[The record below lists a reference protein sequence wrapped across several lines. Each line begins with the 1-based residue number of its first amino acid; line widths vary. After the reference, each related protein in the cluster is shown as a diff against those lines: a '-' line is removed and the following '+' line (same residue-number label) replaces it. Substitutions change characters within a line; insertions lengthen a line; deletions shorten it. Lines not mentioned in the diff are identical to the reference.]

1 MINRLLKKEEAEA
14 LFEKEAVMMVDR
26 NGVPY
31 YRVIDLFGE
40 QAARFIVRHQSPDG
54 WLQTGRDC
62 SAFGECSAERPLIN
76 YLHKS
81 GFIKVV
87 SEHNYLLLC
96 KEQQNSDGQKLFDRC
111 FEEDFKYL
119 DDSEGKKI

>member
-40 QAARFIVRHQSPDG
+40 QAARFIAENTKPDG
-54 WLQTGRDC
+54 WLKPGRDGNG
-62 SAFGECSAERPLIN
+62 FGECSAERPLIN
-76 YLHKS
+76 YLYKS

-96 KEQQNSDGQKLFDRC
+96 KEQKHSDGQKIFDRC
-111 FEEDFKYL
+111 FEEFR
-119 DDSEGKKI
+119 

>member
-1 MINRLLKKEEAEA
+1 
-14 LFEKEAVMMVDR
+14 MMVDR

-40 QAARFIVRHQSPDG
+40 QAARFIARHQSHDG
-54 WLQTGRDC
+54 WLQAGRDWNG
-62 SAFGECSAERPLIN
+62 FGECSEERPLIN
-76 YLHKS
+76 YLYKS

-96 KEQQNSDGQKLFDRC
+96 KEQQSSDGQKLFGRC
-111 FEEDFKYL
+111 FEENFKYL
-119 DDSEGKKI
+119 DDSAGKIRKKEVD

>member
-40 QAARFIVRHQSPDG
+40 QAARFIARHQSHDG
-54 WLQTGRDC
+54 WLQAGRDWNG
-62 SAFGECSAERPLIN
+62 FGECS
-76 YLHKS
+76 
-81 GFIKVV
+81 
-87 SEHNYLLLC
+87 
-96 KEQQNSDGQKLFDRC
+96 
-111 FEEDFKYL
+111 EDAH
-119 DDSEGKKI
+119 